1 MDEFNEYV
9 SVILIDRIYM
19 NLRTIKSAI
28 NHVAAITT
36 LYLFDMCGVIG
47 FIFAEQCLVLFALLY
62 YRTLAK

>member
-9 SVILIDRIYM
+9 SVILINSVHM
-19 NLRTIKSAI
+19 NLRMIKFAI

-36 LYLFDMCGVIG
+36 LYLLDVCGVIG
-47 FIFAEQCLVLFALLY
+47 LVFAEQCLVLFVLLY